1 MSFAKYLKLR
11 EVSEED
17 LKKINPNRD
26 LHFNNIF
33 GNKLRV
39 VVPLE
44 QDENINKLISK
55 IEELGY
61 EVDYEDL
68 INKKQAYKKIKT
80 QQGEKLRPEKVGKIL
95 QSNNQRELLDW
106 WQKNGENLKNN
117 EVGASIV
124 ISRSPIDVLRM
135 SDHDGISSCHSPDGQ
150 FYKCARQEA
159 RTGGA
164 VAYVVKNSDL
174 KKVNLQDKEIFKDY
188 DRDVEGIV
196 PLERLR
202 LRRLTNGEID
212 LLMPELRTYGIK
224 NVGFLSAVKNWAKN
238 AQHSL
243 ISKIDPVEGY
253 KSFKLKGGSYQDN
266 DTGKVW
272 SGFFDVSVSG
282 SKRSQDE
289 DEENEDETGDVL
301 ERAERALQDHRQNW
315 KHTDVYLDESEGYLH
330 YSASGGFSISK
341 KLFTVEIGDWKDNNY
356 KIVKRIVEDALD
368 INGLQDIEITQHKD
382 SYFFSFSFEERDGYG
397 DELNMF
403 EHFLDYVDEV
413 DRDFEE
419 HVNRVHKALLE
430 EGYIKDLSEKIE
442 FKNFYVELDDE
453 DFTVSTNEPEKIG
466 YLKDYSISKNNV
478 STYDKIKIRQW
489 NEEFPNLIN
498 QYRILPFKVT
508 KSNFDLFLDP
518 NSTSGAYSDSK
529 ESSYRDSNLPENTT
543 KLTGWVYFNMTIS
556 LTIDLYKNS
565 EVIKRLKNLDNN
577 WDFYIKKLAKLF
589 DIFIRNKQSYS
600 QDSLGTPIEKLPD
613 EQGSRLLSMGR
624 MTLDKDLRNNQKQL
638 AQKPI
643 FKRPQKQLGLNFKE
657 WLENLAYEK
666 AFAQRDVTQKTNVGK
681 LLGFPKNLNIIN
693 QGSFATLYQH
703 PKHKD
708 RIIKITSHKE
718 DVYNLVKA
726 QQLNSN
732 NVAKVYD
739 WDNKQKIKEIP
750 HLSSFAIIVENIVGS
765 PMVYTTN
772 DFYELTLGGK
782 FNLASDWILQGGNP
796 KQKLIMEKYD
806 KNNDQEHN
814 KLFELFRTL
823 YQLRKFY
830 KIDLSDF
837 EDNIIDAKDRYV
849 LVDMGF

>member
-17 LKKINPNRD
+17 LEKINPNRD

-224 NVGFLSAVKNWAKN
+224 NVGFLNAVKNWAKN

-289 DEENEDETGDVL
+289 DEENEDETGDLL

-315 KHTDVYLDESEGYLH
+315 KHTDVYLDESEGHLH

-356 KIVKRIVEDALD
+356 KIVKRIVEDVSHPR
-368 INGLQDIEITQHKD
+368 IYGLQDIEITQHKD
-382 SYFFSFSFEERDGYG
+382 SYFFSFSFEERNGYG

-466 YLKDYSISKNNV
+466 YLKDYVTKRSYLTSGSQV
-478 STYDKIKIRQW
+478 TIKQW
-489 NEEFPNLIN
+489 NKEFSSLIN
-498 QYRILPFKVT
+498 QYKILPFKV
-508 KSNFDLFLDP
+508 SENNFHLFFP
-518 NSTSGAYSDSK
+518 NTTSGLYNKQRFEPAFK
-529 ESSYRDSNLPENTT
+529 EDESLT

-556 LTIDLYKNS
+556 LTLDLYKNS

-577 WDFYIKKLAKLF
+577 WDFYIKKLANLF
-589 DIFIRNKQSYS
+589 DIFIRNRQAADPVQAYY
-600 QDSLGTPIEKLPD
+600 
-613 EQGSRLLSMGR
+613 
-624 MTLDKDLRNNQKQL
+624 KDLIKNQKQL

-643 FKRPQKQLGLNFKE
+643 FKKPQRQLGLNFKE

-666 AFAQRDVTQKTNVGK
+666 AFAQRDLTQKTNVGK

-703 PKHKD
+703 PKYKD

-732 NVAKVYD
+732 NIAKVYD

-823 YQLRKFY
+823 YQLIKFY

-837 EDNIIDAKDRYV
+837 EDNIIDSKDRYV